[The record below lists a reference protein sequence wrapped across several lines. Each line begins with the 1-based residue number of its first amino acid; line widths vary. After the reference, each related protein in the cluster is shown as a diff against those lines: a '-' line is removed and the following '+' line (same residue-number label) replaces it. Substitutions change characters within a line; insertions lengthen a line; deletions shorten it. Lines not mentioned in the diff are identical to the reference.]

1 VNLKDAAHTLFG
13 LELTDSQVG
22 QFERYTEELLKWN
35 QHTNLTAIDEPE
47 AVMVRHHLDSLSV
60 LKVVTLER
68 GMRVAD
74 VGTGA
79 GFPGLPLHIAVDGV
93 YTTLIEATGKKVNFC
108 KHVAETLDLKR
119 VVVLHSRAEEAG
131 HITHQRGKYDL
142 VVARAVAR
150 LPILLEYL
158 LPLAKVGG
166 LCVAM
171 KGVTAG
177 QEVED
182 SAKALS
188 ELGGEFVRM
197 ETIELPEVAEPHH
210 LVVVKKVR
218 QTPQAYPRK
227 PGVPSKTPIGS

>member
-1 VNLKDAAHTLFG
+1 
-13 LELTDSQVG
+13 
-22 QFERYTEELLKWN
+22 
-35 QHTNLTAIDEPE
+35 
-47 AVMVRHHLDSLSV
+47 
-60 LKVVTLER
+60 
-68 GMRVAD
+68 
-74 VGTGA
+74 
-79 GFPGLPLHIAVDGV
+79 
-93 YTTLIEATGKKVNFC
+93 
-108 KHVAETLDLKR
+108 